1 MSKEEYKKY
10 FEILEISPEASL
22 LEIKNAYIRL
32 KKLYSNRSVIIT
44 PIADEFPKRK
54 RLEILELIE
63 DAYAKLQSLFQD
75 EHHKSLANEQSM
87 SQEERKKAVISFNGE
102 VLKQIRERMGVKL
115 FEIALDTKIRVEI
128 LECIESERFEDLPP
142 EVYLKGHVVNYA
154 NYLFLDPKKVADDY
168 IKRYREWKS
177 KLEDKG

>member
-1 MSKEEYKKY
+1 MSREEYKKY

-32 KKLYSNRSVIIT
+32 KKLYSTQSVIIT

-54 RLEILELIE
+54 RREILQQIE
-63 DAYAKLQSLFQD
+63 DAYTKLQSLFQD
-75 EHHKSLANEQSM
+75 ERNKGLADGQSTSL
-87 SQEERKKAVISFNGE
+87 EEGKKASISFSGE

-115 FEIALDTKIRVEI
+115 FEVALDTKIRMEL
-128 LECIESERFEDLPP
+128 LENIERERFENLPP
-142 EVYLKGHVVNYA
+142 EAYLKGHIVNYA

-168 IKRYREWKS
+168 IKRYKEWKS
-177 KLEDKG
+177 KLEEI